1 MLSLRVLF
9 VCLVSL
15 ATCASPFRAA
25 AQVETISPRAAPAPA
40 QGSEHR
46 VALIIGNASYRDS
59 PLKNPVNDAR
69 AMRDKLKSMG
79 FEIVYF
85 ENLQTRQV
93 GSALR
98 EFRNAI
104 RPGSVAL
111 FFYAGHGL
119 QVRGENYLPTV
130 DAELSSEEDVPN
142 QSLSLSAVLNT
153 MEDSKANVN
162 LVLLDA
168 CRNNPYARNFRSAP
182 RGLARVQAPSGTL
195 IHYATRPGSV
205 AEDGSGSHGTYTE
218 ALLTLID
225 EKGVP
230 IETSLKRVTIRVRD
244 ATKGKQEPWMEGSL
258 TGDFYFIVNGT
269 PQITVQPVP
278 GTADAAAWQAADSIA
293 SAAAY
298 QAYLVEYPSGL
309 YAAAARIKLASLKAP
324 AVAAAIPAA
333 NPATFTTPPPSA
345 ATAPAAESA
354 ASSLLTPVP
363 PGTKDV
369 DAFVWRDAQARG
381 GREHYEAYLQQ
392 RPGGRYAAQA
402 RAALKTIALREAK
415 LEAQQKVEAEPQI
428 WSSAQQ
434 SHSEEGYRLYLQAYP
449 RGRFAL
455 QANAA
460 IKQLRQAAAA
470 PPLVALAPAAQRP
483 AEDPRRS
490 PQDRQVPATEREALR
505 TAALRETNMA
515 RLTGADYAM
524 GAEADEL
531 GEGGQIDELSQ
542 PQHPVKV
549 ATFELGYTEVRVA
562 QFRKF
567 VDATGYLSDAEGA
580 SQPGCHVP
588 AKGGRWVLQPA
599 ANWRAPGHVQT
610 DNHPVVC
617 LSWNDVQAYL
627 QWLNGSAE
635 RYRLPSEAE
644 WEFAAR
650 AGTTTPR
657 PWSDTAGFFSRTWN
671 TVKPWSAD
679 RASRACKYANVAD
692 ESLRTQLDWTG
703 AFDCSDG
710 YPGLVPVSYFARNN
724 FSLYDM
730 MGNAAE
736 WTQDCWNANHNGA
749 PRDARPRISGD
760 CSRHVVRG
768 GSWASSQA
776 SIRSAAR
783 QSQPQN
789 YRASDLGFRI
799 ARTP

>member
-1 MLSLRVLF
+1 MPCLRLLF
-9 VCLVSL
+9 VCLL
-15 ATCASPFRAA
+15 CAIMSAVPLRAV
-25 AQVETISPRAAPAPA
+25 AQPETISARAAPAP
-40 QGSEHR
+40 GSGTEHR
-46 VALIIGNASYRDS
+46 VALVIGNAAYRDS

-69 AMRDKLKSMG
+69 AMRDKLKGMG
-79 FEIVYF
+79 FEVVYF

-258 TGDFYFIVNGT
+258 TGEFYFIVNGN
-269 PQITVQPVP
+269 PQITVQQVP
-278 GTADAAAWQAADSIA
+278 ASADAAAWQAADSINTV
-293 SAAAY
+293 AAY

-309 YAAAARIKLASLKAP
+309 YAAAARIKLASLRAP
-324 AVAAAIPAA
+324 SSPATALVAPQPAAAAPFADA
-333 NPATFTTPPPSA
+333 STP
-345 ATAPAAESA
+345 
-354 ASSLLTPVP
+354 SLLTAVP
-363 PGTKDV
+363 AGVKDA
-369 DAFVWRDAQARG
+369 DGFIWRDVQARG
-381 GREHYEAYLQQ
+381 GKEHYEAYLQQ
-392 RPGGRYAAQA
+392 RPNGRYAATA
-402 RAALKTIALREAK
+402 RAQLKAIALRETR
-415 LEAQQKVEAEPQI
+415 LEAQQRVEAEPQV
-428 WSSAQQ
+428 WASAQQ
-434 SHSEEGYRLYLQAYP
+434 SHTEEAYQIYLQAYP
-449 RGRFAL
+449 KGRFVA

-460 IKQLRQAAAA
+460 MKLLRQ
-470 PPLVALAPAAQRP
+470 PPVVTASVTAVAPAVVRP
-483 AEDPRRS
+483 GV
-490 PQDRQVPATEREALR
+490 QDRQDRQDRQLPAAEREALR
-505 TAALRETNMA
+505 TAALREMNLA
-515 RLTGADYAM
+515 RLSGADYPM
-524 GAEADEL
+524 GAEPDEL
-531 GEGGQIDELSQ
+531 GEGGLIDEMAQ
-542 PQHPVKV
+542 PQHSVKV
-549 ATFELGYTEVRVA
+549 ANFELGYTEVSVA

-567 VDATGYLSDAEGA
+567 VDATGYLSNAE
-580 SQPGCHVP
+580 SPTQPGCQVP
-588 AKGGRWVLQPA
+588 AKGGRWVLQPT
-599 ANWRAPGHVQT
+599 ANWRAPGHAQS
-610 DNHPVVC
+610 DSHPVVC
-617 LSWNDVQAYL
+617 VSWNDVQAYL
-627 QWLNGSAE
+627 QWLNNPAE
-635 RYRLPSEAE
+635 RFRLPSEAE

-657 PWSDTAGFFSRTWN
+657 PWSDTAGFFARTWN

-692 ESLRTQLDWTG
+692 QSLREQLDWQG

-710 YPGLVPVSYFARNN
+710 YPLLVPVSYFARNN
-724 FSLYDM
+724 FGLYDM

-736 WTQDCWNANHNGA
+736 WTQDCWNPNHAGA
-749 PRDARPRISGD
+749 PRDARARNSGD

-783 QSQPQN
+783 HSQPQN
-789 YRASDLGFRI
+789 YRASDLGFRL